1 MEIILKRG
9 DPVYKGHM
17 AGSSIRVGYAD
28 GAHNIILGVV
38 PFNYLLVDAS
48 RWQNRKLERDEG
60 SAHYVRYVHETSYR
74 WRSPQTV

>member
-9 DPVYKGHM
+9 DPVYKGHK

-48 RWQNRKLERDEG
+48 RRQNRKLERD
-60 SAHYVRYVHETSYR
+60 AHYVRYVHETSYR